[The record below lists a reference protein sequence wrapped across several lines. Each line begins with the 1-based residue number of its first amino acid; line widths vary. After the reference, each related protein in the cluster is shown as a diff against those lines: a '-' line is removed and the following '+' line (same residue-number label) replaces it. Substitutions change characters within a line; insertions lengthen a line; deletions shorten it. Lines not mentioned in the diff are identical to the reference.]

1 MGESLVGDSTY
12 ADFVFWSRVRI
23 PAHVAGRYEGGD
35 LLQCR
40 RLRSIRVARPVACSI
55 DSGTCLR
62 ISHMTRLLQEAFAA
76 AAVLPEA
83 DQDALASALLDE
95 LASEHG
101 IDHAMASRPDV
112 LARLADEAVAEHRAG
127 RTEPLDPDAL

>member
-1 MGESLVGDSTY
+1 
-12 ADFVFWSRVRI
+12 
-23 PAHVAGRYEGGD
+23 
-35 LLQCR
+35 
-40 RLRSIRVARPVACSI
+40 
-55 DSGTCLR
+55 
-62 ISHMTRLLQEAFAA
+62 MTRLLQEAFAA

-101 IDHAMASRPDV
+101 IDHAMASRTDV